1 MSDRPRPYQRFFAEL
16 KRRRVF
22 KVAAVYGAVAF
33 AVMQAA
39 DFLVPALRLPD
50 SVATAIALVSI
61 LGFPLAL
68 VLAWAFEM
76 TPEGV
81 QRERPPASGEL
92 ESIVAQPRAR
102 RWPAGILALA
112 GVILMVGGGW
122 WVLGREAGGGDA
134 TGASAQAAVDRRS
147 IAVLPFANMSG
158 DPNNEYFSDGIT
170 DDIITHLSKLSD
182 LKVISRTSAMRY
194 KKTDKSLREIAGELG
209 VATILEGGVQ
219 RAGDRVR
226 INAQLIDAGTDEH
239 LWAEQYN
246 RELTDVFAIQS
257 DVALQ
262 IAGALQAQ
270 LSPDERGRVERRP
283 TESLEAYNLYLQGRY
298 FWNKRTR
305 EGLETAIEYF
315 QQAIDLDRQYALA
328 WVGLADA
335 YTILADWGYLSP
347 EQTAAEAAAA
357 VRKALEIDSS
367 LGEAHIALAQ
377 IKGHEWD
384 WPAATAAFQRGLR
397 LSPGYASGH
406 QWYGTH
412 LAMLGRRDEGIREVE
427 QARQLDPLSLIIN
440 MNVGMALRWAGE
452 HDRADAAFRRTLA
465 LDSSFVGAYQE
476 LGFLHEEQ
484 SEFPEAI
491 AAYQRALHL
500 SDGFIGYAELGHLYG
515 ATGRSSEALEMLGKL
530 EDEAKARY
538 VAPVEFAVIHAGL
551 GRTDEAFA
559 WLEEA
564 YRRRDSTLSWRILT
578 PGVDELR
585 SDPRFADLLRRMG
598 LSSP

>member
-1 MSDRPRPYQRFFAEL
+1 M
-16 KRRRVF
+16 
-22 KVAAVYGAVAF
+22 
-33 AVMQAA
+33 
-39 DFLVPALRLPD
+39 
-50 SVATAIALVSI
+50 
-61 LGFPLAL
+61 
-68 VLAWAFEM
+68 
-76 TPEGV
+76 
-81 QRERPPASGEL
+81 
-92 ESIVAQPRAR
+92 
-102 RWPAGILALA
+102 
-112 GVILMVGGGW
+112 
-122 WVLGREAGGGDA
+122 
-134 TGASAQAAVDRRS
+134 
-147 IAVLPFANMSG
+147 
-158 DPNNEYFSDGIT
+158 
-170 DDIITHLSKLSD
+170 
-182 LKVISRTSAMRY
+182 ISRTSAMRY